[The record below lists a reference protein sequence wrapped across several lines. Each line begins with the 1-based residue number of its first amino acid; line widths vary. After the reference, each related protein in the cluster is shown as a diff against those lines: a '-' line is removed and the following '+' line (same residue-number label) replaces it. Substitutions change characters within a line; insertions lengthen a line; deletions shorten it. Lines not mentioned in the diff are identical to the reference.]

1 MKALIASLAAG
12 LLLVQAGAAA
22 DESAS
27 RTARLRVLQTPLLSL
42 SGSRFLPG
50 ERVRVTV
57 VSVRKHS
64 KRVTATRRG
73 AFVVRFDF
81 VPDRCLGATIVAVG
95 NRGSRA
101 QAKLPMPVCPPRL

>member
-1 MKALIASLAAG
+1 MKAIIASLATAVF
-12 LLLVQAGAAA
+12 LVPAGAAA
-22 DESAS
+22 DGTAT
-27 RTARLRVLQTPLLSL
+27 RTARLRILQTPTLSL

-57 VSVRKHS
+57 VSRTKHS

-81 VPDRCLGATIVAVG
+81 MPDRCLGATVVAVG